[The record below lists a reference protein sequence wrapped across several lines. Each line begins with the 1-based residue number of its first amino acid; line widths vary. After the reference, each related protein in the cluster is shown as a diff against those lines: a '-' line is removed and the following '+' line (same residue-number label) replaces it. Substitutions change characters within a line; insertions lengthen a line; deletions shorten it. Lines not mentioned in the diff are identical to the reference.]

1 MSIQASGVEKKK
13 NGSQKTN
20 MRCASKCSMGRP
32 LRVYSVLLV
41 GIVVG
46 FVLSTL
52 LQVVKIDSLTRTT
65 SRMNKIID
73 YRGSRV
79 GFSNFEDTNIELGD
93 YDYERMIFND
103 ENLAPDVLDTPSQP
117 PQQKPMFDSASSS
130 PSITVDDSRL
140 KQREYLSENWQG
152 RNMRENKEESLP
164 RKLSDELAVRHTV
177 LIAVITTV
185 SQLMSQTLAIQGT
198 WGVEASQVIY
208 FTGDVQTMPHLPHG
222 MVVVQL
228 EGLDDKQASWEV
240 KEVAAVKH
248 LIDHYL
254 STVEWFLVVGDETYV
269 VSASLE
275 TLLNRLDG
283 TLSAVYMGRPAENVD
298 DSVGNGLCNTQSG
311 VVYSRGFL
319 EQLKAYLP
327 LCWPGQGEK
336 HSLSGCISA
345 MGRKCTKAQEVSHH
359 SSSLSHDLTRAYQL

>member
-1 MSIQASGVEKKK
+1 
-13 NGSQKTN
+13 
-20 MRCASKCSMGRP
+20 MGRP

-52 LQVVKIDSLTRTT
+52 LQVVKIDSLQRTA
-65 SRMNKIID
+65 SRMNKVID

-103 ENLAPDVLDTPSQP
+103 ENLAPDALETPSQP
-117 PQQKPMFDSASSS
+117 PHQKPMFDSASSS
-130 PSITVDDSRL
+130 PSIADNSRL
-140 KQREYLSENWQG
+140 KQREYLNENWQG
-152 RNMRENKEESLP
+152 RNMRENKEESHP

-240 KEVAAVKH
+240 KEVAAVKY

-254 STVEWFLVVGDETYV
+254 SSVEWFLVVGDETYV
-269 VSASLE
+269 VSTSLE
-275 TLLNRLDG
+275 VLLNRFDG
-283 TLSAVYMGRPAENVD
+283 SLSAVYMGRTAENVE
-298 DSVGNGLCNTQSG
+298 DSVGNGLCDAQSG
-311 VVYSRGFL
+311 VVYSRSFL
-319 EQLKAYLP
+319 DQLKQYLP

-345 MGRKCTKAQEVSHH
+345 MGRKCTKAQEVSHR
-359 SSSLSHDLTRAYQL
+359 SSRSLCDMPRALLISHP